1 MGDDTAMVTKLRL
14 LVRWT
19 LVVITAFNALS
30 AIGGGIAVVATGG
43 LGMPL
48 SMLAHSPF
56 TSFTGPGWIL
66 LVVIGGT
73 QTTSAILLLLR
84 KETAFVWTAV
94 AGIGMTIWIFIET
107 GIIAG
112 ISWLQVLYFATGVA
126 QLVLVLALLGVVRW
140 LPRETPRSAMNG
152 RWQDQAEE
160 VHNG

>member
-1 MGDDTAMVTKLRL
+1 MVTRLRL
-14 LVRWT
+14 LARRT
-19 LVVITAFNALS
+19 LVVVTIFNALS
-30 AIGGGIAVVATGG
+30 AISGGIAILATGG

-56 TSFTGPGWIL
+56 ASFTWPGWIL
-66 LVVIGGT
+66 LVVVGGT
-73 QTTSAILLLLR
+73 QTAASVLLLLR
-84 KETAFVWTAV
+84 RETALAWTAI

-140 LPRETPRSAMNG
+140 LPRETLTVATHG
-152 RWQDQAEE
+152 D
-160 VHNG
+160 